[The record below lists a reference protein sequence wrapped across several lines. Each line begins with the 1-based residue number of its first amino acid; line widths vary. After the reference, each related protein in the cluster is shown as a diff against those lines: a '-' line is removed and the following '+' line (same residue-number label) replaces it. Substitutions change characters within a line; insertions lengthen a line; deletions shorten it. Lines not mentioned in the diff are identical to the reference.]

1 MNQENTEFSDYV
13 NALRRRRPLILGIW
27 VPGTLLTALLAVGLP
42 SKYVSEATFQL
53 KPQLTNSNTTDKD
66 QNYQEDTYADQYV
79 SSLTDAVL
87 GSEDLRAALSTLA
100 PYPQLNDDPVA
111 ALKELQGDIDVV
123 MITQKVLDPLSG
135 LERKVNTA
143 FKVSYANRDPH
154 TAQRVAAWLANA
166 FILVARR
173 NAAAPMHRDS
183 QFYAAETDR
192 QREKIAASEARL
204 AQFKQENFDRLPD
217 TAQEN
222 VSLENLADE
231 DLRGVERDLHTA
243 QENRTFVLQQ
253 LQEARAAGANEDTL
267 EELEAQ
273 YQKKLAVYDPN
284 YPDMIQLRQQIEA
297 MRHGYL
303 AAGSGST
310 LEEQLTQQRTM
321 LAQLRQRYSEEYPD
335 VQRVERSIKDL
346 EARIASGEKDKSD
359 KDADTGAGGVQTP
372 AVVQLKTQLNGVDAQ
387 IAALQQQREY
397 LRAKDAKLRGNLQ
410 STPQVER
417 AYDTLTRDA
426 DTAKKAYDDLIS
438 QRIDADV
445 RAAGIMSGTADQFKL
460 VEAPALAKKA
470 TKPPRIGIA
479 LIGLIGATF
488 LAFMAALGASLL
500 DSSVRGRHD
509 LLALLNVTPIGIVP
523 VIRNGEFARRRRR
536 RLTAWVA
543 TSVIAAPALYLLI
556 HFAAP

>member
-1 MNQENTEFSDYV
+1 MNEERSEFSDYV

-27 VPGTLLTALLAVGLP
+27 LPGIILTALLAVGLP
-42 SKYVSEATFQL
+42 SKYVSKATFQL
-53 KPQLTNSNTTDKD
+53 KTQLTSSSTTDKD
-66 QNYQEDTYADQYV
+66 QNNQEDTYADRYV
-79 SSLTDAVL
+79 SALTDAVL
-87 GSEDLRAALSTLA
+87 GSEDFRAALSTLA
-100 PYPQLNDDPVA
+100 PYPQLKQDPGA

-123 MITQKVLDPLSG
+123 MITQKILDPLTG

-143 FKVSYANRDPH
+143 FTVSYANRDPQ
-154 TAQRVAAWLANA
+154 TAQRVVAWLANA

-173 NAAAPMHRDS
+173 NAAAPVHRDS
-183 QFYAAETDR
+183 EFYAAEADR
-192 QREKIAASEARL
+192 QRDRIAASEARL
-204 AQFKQENFDRLPD
+204 AQFKQQNFDRLPD
-217 TAQEN
+217 TVQEN
-222 VSLENLADE
+222 VSVENLTDE

-253 LQEARAAGANEDTL
+253 LQEARATGANEDTL
-267 EELEAQ
+267 EELEGE

-303 AAGSGST
+303 PAGPGSS
-310 LEEQLTQQRTM
+310 LEEQLAEQRTM
-321 LAQLRQRYSEEYPD
+321 LAQLRQRYSEDYPD
-335 VQRVERSIKDL
+335 VQRTERSIKDL
-346 EARIASGEKDKSD
+346 EARIASGEKDK

-387 IAALQQQREY
+387 IAALEQQREY
-397 LRAKDAKLRGNLQ
+397 LRTKDAKLRGNLQ
-410 STPQVER
+410 STPEVER

-438 QRIDADV
+438 ERIDADV
-445 RAAGIMSGTADQFKL
+445 MAAGIMSGTADQFKL
-460 VEAPALAKKA
+460 VDAPVVAKKA

-488 LAFMAALGASLL
+488 LAFMAALGASAL

-523 VIRNGEFARRRRR
+523 VIRNTDFARRRRR
-536 RLTAWVA
+536 RLAAWAATAI
-543 TSVIAAPALYLLI
+543 IAVPALYLLI

>member
-1 MNQENTEFSDYV
+1 MNEEKSEFSDYV

-27 VPGTLLTALLAVGLP
+27 VPGVLLTALLAVGLP
-42 SKYVSEATFQL
+42 SKFVSTATFQL
-53 KPQLTNSNTTDKD
+53 KPQLTNSSSNDKD
-66 QNYQEDTYADQYV
+66 PNNQGDTYADRFV

-100 PYPQLNDDPVA
+100 PYPQLREDPVS
-111 ALKELQGDIDVV
+111 ALKELQSDVDVV
-123 MITQKVLDPLSG
+123 MITQKVLDPLTS
-135 LERKVNTA
+135 LERKVNTG
-143 FKVSYANRDPH
+143 FTVSYANRDPQV
-154 TAQRVAAWLANA
+154 AQRLAAWLASA
-166 FILVARR
+166 FVVDARR
-173 NAAAPMHRDS
+173 AAAAPVYKDS
-183 QFYAAETDR
+183 QFYAAEADR

-217 TAQEN
+217 TTQEN
-222 VSLENLADE
+222 VSLENLTDE
-231 DLRGVERDLHTA
+231 DLRGVERDLHTQ
-243 QENRTFVLQQ
+243 QENRTFILQQ
-253 LQEARAAGANEDTL
+253 LQQARAAGANEDTL
-267 EELEAQ
+267 QDLEAE

-303 AAGSGST
+303 PAGPGAT
-310 LEEQLTQQRTM
+310 LEEQLAQQRTM
-321 LAQLRQRYSEEYPD
+321 LAQLRQRYSEDYPD

-346 EARIASGEKDKSD
+346 EARIASGEKDKND
-359 KDADTGAGGVQTP
+359 KEADTLVGAVQTP
-372 AVVQLKTQLNGVDAQ
+372 AVVQLKTQLNGIDGQ

-397 LRAKDAKLRGNLQ
+397 LRSKDAKLRGNLQ
-410 STPQVER
+410 STPEVER

-445 RAAGIMSGTADQFKL
+445 KAAGIMGGTADQFKL
-460 VEAPALAKKA
+460 TDAPVVAKKA

-479 LIGLIGATF
+479 LIGLMGATL
-488 LAFMAALGASLL
+488 LALMAALGASAL

-509 LLALLNVTPIGIVP
+509 LLALLSVTPIGIVP
-523 VIRNGEFARRRRR
+523 LIRNAEFARRRRR

-543 TSVIAAPALYLLI
+543 TSVIAVPAVYLLI